1 MEPTAATYQE
11 LNKAFDFFNARLFDG
26 KLPSCLLTLQREK
39 RTYGYFSAA
48 RFGNRSGQTT
58 DEIALNP
65 EYFALVP
72 VIETLQTIVH
82 EMVHLWQ
89 AHFGTPGRVRY
100 HNAEWADK
108 MEAVG
113 LMPSS
118 TGEPGGRR
126 IGDVMADYVIPGGPF
141 ARAVDE
147 LVGTHGFGITWFDRF
162 TPLKPLHPVATAAA
176 LGPIAASALAI
187 PSDEGVQVVPRVAPP
202 TAANR
207 SNREKY
213 TCPGCS
219 INAWG
224 KPALRLGCL
233 TCGLELVPESP
244 DALDLVAAA
253 GRTKSRSPTSRQ
265 RRRP

>member
-11 LNKAFDFFNARLFDG
+11 LNKAFDFFNAKLFEG
-26 KLPSCLLTLQREK
+26 KLPACLLTLQREK

-72 VIETLQTIVH
+72 MIETLQTIVH

-126 IGDVMADYVIPGGPF
+126 IGEAMADYVIPGGPF

-147 LVGTHGFGITWFDRF
+147 LVGTHGLGITWFDRF
-162 TPLKPLHPVATAAA
+162 TPPKPLHPVATAAA

-207 SNREKY
+207 SNRDKY
-213 TCPGCS
+213 SCPGCS

-233 TCGLELVPESP
+233 TCGLELVPE
-244 DALDLVAAA
+244 AAV
-253 GRTKSRSPTSRQ
+253 
-265 RRRP
+265 